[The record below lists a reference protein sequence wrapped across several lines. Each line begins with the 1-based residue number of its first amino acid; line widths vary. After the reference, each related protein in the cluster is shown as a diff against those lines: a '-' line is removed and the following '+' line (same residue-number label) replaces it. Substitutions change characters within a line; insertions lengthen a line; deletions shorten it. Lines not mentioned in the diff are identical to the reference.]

1 MIRQY
6 TLYETNAVGKPN
18 NDFTVGLLSPFEQNR
33 NEHADSNI
41 ID

>member
-18 NDFTVGLLSPFEQNR
+18 DFTVGLLLPFEQNR